1 MLTLA
6 HVREIMTSAIRE
18 RRRVRDE
25 FFAMNDEG
33 TVREMDEILTDRELL
48 VKYDA
53 DLESMAGRGF
63 DGTHIFGEDRVLR
76 AMRRRPSWRGL
87 VTTIVTTTN
96 NFEGLYVSWRCLS
109 ADDAADFS
117 RHLHAIYET
126 AAKERDARL
135 AAENAKYEMECERF
149 MADTVLMKQ
158 YDDMI
163 LAAAGRG
170 DTFCDIKCPDEHV
183 RPLLMRYDE
192 IFDCDVQSDVV
203 CVSWRNTMR
212 RTYYD

>member
-1 MLTLA
+1 
-6 HVREIMTSAIRE
+6 
-18 RRRVRDE
+18 
-25 FFAMNDEG
+25 
-33 TVREMDEILTDRELL
+33 MDEILTDRELL

-76 AMRRRPSWRGL
+76 AMMRRPSWRGL

-117 RHLHAIYET
+117 RHLHAIYKT

-135 AAENAKYEMECERF
+135 AAENAIYEMECERF